1 MATYKKRGY
10 KPKNA
15 GEQQQQEVRDSTT
28 AEVFSTLDS
37 SASRTEQWVARN
49 QTYILGIIGVVAVGV
64 LAFLGYQQFIQ
75 NPREASA
82 NNELFYPLQYFSQA
96 QQNTAQA
103 DSLYTLA
110 LEGAEG
116 KYGLLDITEEYSGTS
131 AANLAHYAAGI
142 SYMQLNQYQQ
152 AIDHLEEFSTDDAML
167 GPISVGNIG
176 DAFVQLGQPADAL
189 GYYEKAIAGKT
200 NDFTTPLYLQKAG
213 VTALQLGE
221 YDRALGYFRRIKEDF
236 PQSAQAGAVDAFIG
250 MAQKGS

>member
-1 MATYKKRGY
+1 M
-10 KPKNA
+10 
-15 GEQQQQEVRDSTT
+15 QDSTT

-37 SASRTEQWVARN
+37 SASKTELWVARN
-49 QTYILGIIGVVAVGV
+49 QSYILGVIGVVAVGV

-75 NPREASA
+75 NPRETSA

-96 QQNTAQA
+96 QQNTTQA

-116 KYGLLDITEEYSGTS
+116 KFGLLDITEEYSGTR

-142 SYMQLNQYQQ
+142 SYMRLSQYEQ
-152 AIDHLEEFSTDDAML
+152 AIAHLEDFKTDDAML
-167 GPISVGNIG
+167 GPISLGNIG
-176 DAFVQLGQPADAL
+176 DAFVQLGQPEDAL
-189 GYYEKAIAGKT
+189 GYYERAIKVDA

-213 VTALQLGE
+213 VTALEVG
-221 YDRALGYFRRIKEDF
+221 DFGKALGYFQRIREEY
-236 PQSAQAGAVDAFIG
+236 PQSAQANGVEAFIG